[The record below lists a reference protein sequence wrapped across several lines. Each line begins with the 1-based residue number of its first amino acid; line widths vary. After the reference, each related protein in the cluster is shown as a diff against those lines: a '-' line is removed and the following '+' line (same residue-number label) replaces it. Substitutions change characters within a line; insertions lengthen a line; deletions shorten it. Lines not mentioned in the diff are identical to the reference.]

1 MSSWLSSNPPVTAGD
16 TGDAD
21 LIPGWGRSPEGDG
34 NPLQYSCLGNL
45 KFLGNLLFLDNLR
58 DRGAWWAAVHR
69 VSKSLTRFTAH
80 ARARTHT
87 HTHTHTHTCE
97 DVNYNFLLKS
107 CWPLGL
113 FFLSTCPSK
122 FFRFPFTHGK
132 AFHWTNHWNLNEN
145 SSQVYVVLFLEYPF
159 LWQNLCFPISR
170 QVGSMFSLPNY
181 KSWSW
186 NRVTQIRT
194 RTHSLTLGLRT

>member
-1 MSSWLSSNPPVTAGD
+1 MRFPVGSAVTRLSMQETREMWIWSLDGEDPPKEMATHSNVLAWVISSSWVISCSWIISGTEEPGGRQS
-16 TGDAD
+16 TG
-21 LIPGWGRSPEGDG
+21 S
-34 NPLQYSCLGNL
+34 Q
-45 KFLGNLLFLDNLR
+45 
-58 DRGAWWAAVHR
+58 R
-69 VSKSLTRFTAH
+69 VWQDSLHTRVH
-80 ARARTHT
+80 AR
-87 HTHTHTHTCE
+87 THTHTHTCE